1 MDLLWNQNKST
12 GMNKNL
18 HVSIKNLALKSPL
31 LTASGTSG
39 SRDEINALQNR
50 KKILASLGAFVT
62 KGVSMHES
70 LGNKEP
76 RIVEVRSGLLNSIGL
91 QNKGV
96 RKFFDED
103 VPELCKYEI
112 PIIVNI
118 SASSVTEFGEL
129 SEIIVDLNKNKAISG
144 IEINVSCPNIKKGG
158 AAFGADPLLVEQ
170 VVREVKSKVHDSLCI
185 ITKLSPNVTD
195 ISQIGK
201 AAINGGTD
209 ALSMINTLRGMAID
223 IHSRNPILG
232 NQIGGLSGP
241 CIKPV
246 GIYMV
251 YECFRKIPECSKKEI
266 PIIGIG
272 GISNY
277 QDALEYILAGAT
289 AISIGTQWFL
299 NNTIFEDIHKDL
311 TSYLRNNNE
320 TIENL
325 IGKAHINSLNTLRC

>member
-1 MDLLWNQNKST
+1 MNRDLS
-12 GMNKNL
+12 
-18 HVSIKNLALKSPL
+18 VRIKNILLKTPL

-39 SRDEINALQNR
+39 SKDEINHLQNR
-50 KKILASLGAFVT
+50 KQILESLGAFVT
-62 KGVSMHES
+62 KGVTLKES
-70 LGNKEP
+70 LGNREP

-96 RKFFDED
+96 RKFFEED
-103 VPELCKYEI
+103 IPSLRQYNI

-118 SASSVTEFGEL
+118 SAGSVSEFGVL
-129 SEIIVDLNKNKAISG
+129 AGRIQNIDKHHSISG

-170 VVREVKSKVHDSLCI
+170 VVREVKSNVQDSLCI

-195 ISQIGK
+195 IAQIGK

-209 ALSMINTLRGMAID
+209 ALSMINTIRGMAID
-223 IHSRNPILG
+223 IDTGKPVLG
-232 NQIGGLSGP
+232 NQVGGLSGP

-246 GIYMV
+246 GVYMV
-251 YECFRKIPECSKKEI
+251 FECFRKLPECKRREI

-277 QDALEYILAGAT
+277 IDVLEYIMAGAT
-289 AISIGTQWFL
+289 AIGIGTQWFIHHS
-299 NNTIFEDIHKDL
+299 IFEEIIRDL
-311 TSYLRNNNE
+311 NRYLSRHDE
-320 TIENL
+320 TIPDL
-325 IGKAHINSLNTLRC
+325 IGKAHVDN

>member
-1 MDLLWNQNKST
+1 MNKS
-12 GMNKNL
+12 L
-18 HVSIKNLALKSPL
+18 RVRIKNITLKSPL

-39 SRDEINALQNR
+39 SRDEINFLQNG
-50 KKILASLGAFVT
+50 KKILGSLGAFVT
-62 KGVSMHES
+62 KGVSIHES

-76 RIVEVRSGLLNSIGL
+76 RIVEVRSGILNSIGL

-103 VPELCKYEI
+103 VPELSKYEV
-112 PIIVNI
+112 PVVVNI
-118 SASSVTEFGEL
+118 SAGSVHEFGEL
-129 SEIIVDLNKNKAISG
+129 AEIIAKLNTNKAISG
-144 IEINVSCPNIKKGG
+144 LEVNVSCPNIKNGG

-170 VVREVKSKVHDSLCI
+170 VVKEVKSKVQDSLCI

-223 IHSRNPILG
+223 IINQKPVLG
-232 NQIGGLSGP
+232 NLIGGLSGP

-246 GIYMV
+246 GVFMV
-251 YECFRKIPECSKKEI
+251 YECFRKIPECSRKEI

-277 QDALEYILAGAT
+277 QDVLEYILAGAT
-289 AISIGTQWFL
+289 AVGIGTHWFI
-299 NNTIFEDIHKDL
+299 NNLIFETIHKDL
-311 TSYLRNNNE
+311 KAYLHKNNE

-325 IGKAHINSLNTLRC
+325 IGKAHSQTLNTIKC

>member
-1 MDLLWNQNKST
+1 
-12 GMNKNL
+12 MNNILSVK
-18 HVSIKNLALKSPL
+18 IKKIVLKTPL
-31 LTASGTSG
+31 LTSSGTSG
-39 SRDEINALQNR
+39 SRDEINNLHNR
-50 KKILASLGAFVT
+50 KNILESLGAFVT
-62 KGVSMHES
+62 KGVSLNAS

-76 RIVEVRSGLLNSIGL
+76 RIVEVRSGILNSIGL

-96 RKFFDED
+96 RKFFEED
-103 VPELCKYEI
+103 VPELRKYKI

-118 SASSVTEFGEL
+118 SAGSVSEFGQL
-129 SEIIVDLNKNKAISG
+129 SEMIAKLDKNNAING
-144 IEINVSCPNIKKGG
+144 LEINVSCPNIKKGG

-170 VVREVKSKVHDSLCI
+170 IVQEVKSKVQDSLCI

-195 ISQIGK
+195 ITQIGK

-209 ALSMINTLRGMAID
+209 ALSMINTLRGMSID
-223 IHSRNPILG
+223 IHARMPVLG

-246 GIYMV
+246 GVYMV

-277 QDALEYILAGAT
+277 NDVMEYILAGAT
-289 AISIGTQWFL
+289 AVGIGTQWFID
-299 NNTIFEDIHKDL
+299 NTIFEQILNDLITYLHKE
-311 TSYLRNNNE
+311 NE
-320 TIENL
+320 TVENL
-325 IGKAHINSLNTLRC
+325 IGQAHGNLLNKISC

>member
-1 MDLLWNQNKST
+1 LRVRIKDVLLKT
-12 GMNKNL
+12 
-18 HVSIKNLALKSPL
+18 PL
-31 LTASGTSG
+31 LTSSGTSG
-39 SRDEINALQNR
+39 SRDEINLLQNR
-50 KKILASLGAFVT
+50 KNILASLGAFVT
-62 KGVSMHES
+62 KGVSINES

-76 RIVEVRSGLLNSIGL
+76 RIVEVRSGILNSIGL

-96 RKFFDED
+96 RKFFEED
-103 VPELCKYEI
+103 VPELRKYAL
-112 PIIVNI
+112 PIVVNI
-118 SASSVTEFGEL
+118 SAGSVSEFGEL
-129 SEIIVDLNKNKAISG
+129 SDIILNLNKHNTIRA

-158 AAFGADPLLVEQ
+158 AAFGVDPLLVEQ
-170 VVREVKSKVHDSLCI
+170 VVKEVKSKVQDSLCI

-223 IHSRNPILG
+223 VQSGMPVLG

-246 GIYMV
+246 GVYMV
-251 YECFRKIPECSKKEI
+251 FECFRKIPECSRKEI

-272 GISNY
+272 GISNCN
-277 QDALEYILAGAT
+277 DALEYILAGAT
-289 AISIGTQWFL
+289 AVGIGTQWFIH
-299 NNTIFEDIHKDL
+299 NTLFEEIHTDMAM
-311 TSYLRNNNE
+311 YLLKNNE

-325 IGKAHINSLNTLRC
+325 IGKAHGPALNKISC

>member
-1 MDLLWNQNKST
+1 MNKSL
-12 GMNKNL
+12 G
-18 HVSIKNLALKSPL
+18 VRIKNISLKSPL

-39 SRDEINALQNR
+39 SRDEINLLHNR

-62 KGVSMHES
+62 KGVSIHES

-76 RIVEVRSGLLNSIGL
+76 RIAEVRSGILNSIGL

-96 RKFFDED
+96 KKFFAED
-103 VPELCKYEI
+103 VPELAKYEL

-118 SASSVTEFGEL
+118 SASSVSEFGEL
-129 SEIIVDLNKNKAISG
+129 SELMASLNKNKAISG
-144 IEINVSCPNIKKGG
+144 LEINVSCPNIKKGG

-170 VVREVKSKVHDSLCI
+170 IVKSVKSKVQDSLCI

-195 ISQIGK
+195 ISQIAK

-223 IHSRNPILG
+223 VPSRKPVLG
-232 NQIGGLSGP
+232 NKIGGLSGP

-277 QDALEYILAGAT
+277 TDVLEYILAGAT
-289 AISIGTQWFL
+289 AVGIGTQWFI
-299 NNTIFEDIHKDL
+299 NNSIFEEIYQDL
-311 TSYLRNNNE
+311 KTYLRKNDE

-325 IGKAHINSLNTLRC
+325 IGKAHDSALNAVTC

>member
-1 MDLLWNQNKST
+1 MNKS
-12 GMNKNL
+12 L
-18 HVSIKNLALKSPL
+18 HVRIKNVLLKTPL
-31 LTASGTSG
+31 LTSSGTSG
-39 SRDEINALQNR
+39 SRDEINLLQNR

-62 KGVSMHES
+62 KGVSINES

-76 RIVEVRSGLLNSIGL
+76 RIVEVRSGILNSIGL

-96 RKFFDED
+96 RRFFAED
-103 VPELCKYEI
+103 VPELRKYEL
-112 PIIVNI
+112 PIVVNI
-118 SASSVTEFGEL
+118 SAGSVSEFGEL
-129 SEIIVDLNKNKAISG
+129 SELILNLNTHYTIKG

-170 VVREVKSKVHDSLCI
+170 VVKEVKSKVRDSLCI

-223 IHSRNPILG
+223 VRSGMPALG

-246 GIYMV
+246 GVYMV
-251 YECFRKIPECSKKEI
+251 YECFRKIPECGRKEI

-272 GISNY
+272 GISNCN
-277 QDALEYILAGAT
+277 DALEYIMAGAT
-289 AISIGTQWFL
+289 AVGIGTQWFI

-311 TSYLRNNNE
+311 ATYLHKNKE

-325 IGKAHINSLNTLRC
+325 IGRAHGHSINKVT

>member
-1 MDLLWNQNKST
+1 
-12 GMNKNL
+12 MNKNL
-18 HVSIKNLALKSPL
+18 RVRIKNVILKTPL
-31 LTASGTSG
+31 LTSSGTSG
-39 SRDEINALQNR
+39 SRDEINLMQNR
-50 KKILASLGAFVT
+50 NKILASLGAFVT
-62 KGVSMHES
+62 KGVSINES

-76 RIVEVRSGLLNSIGL
+76 RIVEVRSGILNSIGL

-96 RKFFDED
+96 RKFFEED
-103 VPELCKYEI
+103 VPELRKYEL
-112 PIIVNI
+112 PVVVNI
-118 SASSVTEFGEL
+118 SASSVSEFGEL
-129 SEIIVDLNKNKAISG
+129 SERILNYNTHSIIKG

-170 VVREVKSKVHDSLCI
+170 VVKEVKSKVHDSLCI

-195 ISQIGK
+195 ITQIGK

-223 IHSRNPILG
+223 VHSGMPVLG

-246 GIYMV
+246 GVYMV
-251 YECFRKIPECSKKEI
+251 FECFRKIPECSRKEI
-266 PIIGIG
+266 PIVGIG
-272 GISNY
+272 GISNCS
-277 QDALEYILAGAT
+277 DALEYILAGAT
-289 AISIGTQWFL
+289 AVGIGTQWFI

-311 TSYLRNNNE
+311 ATYLRKNNE

-325 IGKAHINSLNTLRC
+325 IGKAHGHSFKKNPC